1 LNEPAANAMVRTA
14 ERERAGGYS
23 APLPSPA
30 GRKGIREQADRTQR
44 QIAAELGVSRHTLA
58 KWEEIAGWDG
68 DRELWGREPPGEVRP
83 SYADLLTLLDND
95 PQLAR

>member
-1 LNEPAANAMVRTA
+1 
-14 ERERAGGYS
+14 
-23 APLPSPA
+23 
-30 GRKGIREQADRTQR
+30 
-44 QIAAELGVSRHTLA
+44 LA